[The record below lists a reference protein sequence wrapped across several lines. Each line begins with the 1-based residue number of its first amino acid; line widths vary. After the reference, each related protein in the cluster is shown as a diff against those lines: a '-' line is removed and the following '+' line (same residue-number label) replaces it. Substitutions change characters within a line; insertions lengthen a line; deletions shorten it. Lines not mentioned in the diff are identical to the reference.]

1 MKYYRHTMTLREE
14 LELKR
19 RLARVQ
25 AGYDL
30 LIALF
35 VCLAVVFISVM
46 VLS

>member
-1 MKYYRHTMTLREE
+1 VKYYRHTTTLREE

-25 AGYDL
+25 AGYEFML
-30 LIALF
+30 AMF
-35 VCLAVVFISVM
+35 VVLAVCFLSVM

>member
-1 MKYYRHTMTLREE
+1 MKHYRHTMTMREE
-14 LELKR
+14 LLHQR
-19 RLARVQ
+19 RQARAQ

-30 LIALF
+30 IIALF

>member
-1 MKYYRHTMTLREE
+1 MKYYRHTTTLREE
-14 LELKR
+14 LLHER
-19 RLARVQ
+19 RQARAQ

-46 VLS
+46 VLA